1 MVDDNVSSAQSLAL
15 ILKLDGH
22 DVQIAHDG
30 TVALDAVHRFRPDAV
45 LMDIGLPGIDGF
57 EVALRLK
64 QQPDLRQS
72 IKLLA
77 AITGYAE
84 EEARQRSREVGFD
97 HHLVKPVDPEIVL
110 ALLASLEWTEDTQSD
125 PEELTPVEP
134 RRQPVKFFPA
144 ELISRDRPI

>member
-22 DVQIAHDG
+22 EVQIAHDG
-30 TVALDAVHRFRPDAV
+30 TVALDAVRRFRPEAV
-45 LMDIGLPGIDGF
+45 LMDIGLPGMDGF
-57 EVALRLK
+57 EVALRLRE
-64 QQPDLRQS
+64 QPDLRQS

-110 ALLASLEWTEDTQSD
+110 ALVASLEWTEDDHSD
-125 PEELTPVEP
+125 GQELTPVEP
-134 RRQPVKFFPA
+134 CRQSVKLSPG
-144 ELISRDRPI
+144 